1 MTGALL
7 AVALAAFLRAHP
19 PSPDPATLA
28 VPPETDKIA
37 RELVRQLGDRDY
49 DTREDATRQLRDLGR
64 LALPALQHGFDHS
77 PSPEAAERCEQ
88 LLPRARGLDI
98 RARVDCFAADAVG
111 KYRHDLPGGAE
122 FFAITGRTEP
132 ARKLFRALL
141 LSANRGLLSGIG
153 GPDDALAQAVA
164 ERRAELYPRPNAFGG
179 GGMESTR
186 RVAPSALD
194 VIAVYFAECTLPE
207 KAVAA
212 AGAGGVAAASPT
224 VLLTQPAVRTALES
238 DPLREPMAAI
248 VARWCETRT
257 EPRSVY
263 LSMSAAA
270 NLKLPVA
277 TTLAK
282 KLLADKTTTP
292 LYKAQAVC
300 TVARTGKPAD
310 AALLAPLL
318 ADDTQAHP
326 GMVAVVNGVQ
336 QKSPIQVRDVA
347 LAMSLLL
354 TGQEP
359 TAYGLKWRYAG
370 NAGNTD
376 TLKYSYFSY
385 YFDDGDGKADEAR
398 KAAVKKW
405 GEWRAKNP
413 EKK

>member
-28 VPPETDKIA
+28 VPPETDKLA

-64 LALPALQHGFDHS
+64 LALPALQDGFDHS
-77 PSPEAAERCEQ
+77 PSPEAAERCDQ
-88 LLPRARGLDI
+88 LLPRARALDI
-98 RARVDCFAADAVG
+98 RARVDCFAADAAG
-111 KYRHDLPGGAE
+111 RYRHDLPGGAE

-132 ARKLFRALL
+132 ARKLFRTLL
-141 LSANRGLLSGIG
+141 LSPNRGLLSGIG
-153 GPDDALAQAVA
+153 GPDDELARAVV
-164 ERRAELYPRPNAFGG
+164 ERRVELYPRSVVVGG
-179 GGMESTR
+179 AVQRTPP
-186 RVAPSALD
+186 PSALD

-207 KAVAA
+207 KAVVAA
-212 AGAGGVAAASPT
+212 GAGAGGVAVTSPT

-238 DPLREPMAAI
+238 DPLREPMAA
-248 VARWCETRT
+248 VVTRWCETRT

-270 NLKLPVA
+270 TLKLPVA
-277 TTLAK
+277 VTVAK
-282 KLLADKTTTP
+282 KVLADKAATP
-292 LYKAQAVC
+292 LYKAQAAC

-326 GMVAVVNGVQ
+326 GMVVVVNGVQ

-359 TAYGLKWRYAG
+359 TAYGLKSRYAG
-370 NAGNTD
+370 NAASQE
-376 TLKYSYFSY
+376 TLKYSYFAY
-385 YFDDGDGKADEAR
+385 YFDDADGQADEAR

-405 GEWRAKNP
+405 NDWRAKNP